1 MAMVKQYEVYW
12 IDLEPT
18 QGSEIKK
25 VRPCVIV
32 TPNEMNEYLNT
43 VIVAPLTSTLKQ
55 AYPFRG
61 QVNIINKKGWIALD
75 QLRCIDKTR
84 IKGKLGSLSK
94 DEIQSIKNI
103 LFEMLVK

>member
-25 VRPCVIV
+25 IRPCIIV
-32 TPNEMNEYLNT
+32 TPNEMNEFLNT

-55 AYPFRG
+55 VYPFRA
-61 QVNIINKKGWIALD
+61 QVNINDKKGWSALD
-75 QLRCIDKTR
+75 QLKCIDKSR
-84 IKGKLGSLSK
+84 IKGKLGSLSDK
-94 DEIQSIKNI
+94 EIQLIKNI

>member
-1 MAMVKQYEVYW
+1 MGMVKQYEVYW
-12 IDLEPT
+12 IDLEPA

-32 TPNEMNEYLNT
+32 TPNEMNDYLNT

-55 AYPFRG
+55 VYPFRG
-61 QVNIINKKGWIALD
+61 EVIISNKKGWTALD
-75 QLRCIDKTR
+75 QLRCIDKSR

-94 DEIQSIKNI
+94 DEIQRIKNI
-103 LFEMLVK
+103 LFEMLIK